1 MDFGR
6 SMAYLGRAGW
16 DNDNTLLIQGERH
29 LILLADMEL
38 IDGEHRLTP
47 TGEQLRGDLTLPVHM
62 GLLDIAAQ
70 LNPGGADAVRAAAEE
85 EWAAPAAA
93 EDDPGEDDA
102 YQTVGN
108 WAVAE
113 EEPSRPPI
121 VPRKAS
127 RTRRS

>member
-29 LILLADMEL
+29 LILLTDMEL

-85 EWAAPAAA
+85 EWAQAAPEPTVA
-93 EDDPGEDDA
+93 EAPEPSEPEPGRERDNG
-102 YQTVGN
+102 YQTVGP
-108 WAVAE
+108 W
-113 EEPSRPPI
+113 RG
-121 VPRKAS
+121 
-127 RTRRS
+127 RRR